1 MMKRKQRKKS
11 KLKKIKMKGIKK
23 PTDNKRD
30 FEGELPIRIKKHS
43 DKNLE
48 DNWK

>member
-1 MMKRKQRKKS
+1 
-11 KLKKIKMKGIKK
+11 MKGIKK
-23 PTDNKRD
+23 RTENERD
-30 FEGELPIRIKKHS
+30 FEGELTMRIKKHS